1 MLCDL
6 SLSELQQLFLLQKN
20 TKLKYFLPMSGMA
33 REVRG
38 MASAIMSRKTVNASS
53 TEMPSEIF
61 SPASGGRQNPMRI
74 KMSTAGIGSSR
85 TAIDLGDTSATN
97 VPALASK
104 RPGLESPWPCQ

>member
-1 MLCDL
+1 
-6 SLSELQQLFLLQKN
+6 
-20 TKLKYFLPMSGMA
+20 MSGMA

-61 SPASGGRQNPMRI
+61 SPASGGRQNPMTMR
-74 KMSTAGIGSSR
+74 MCCTAWTGSSR

-104 RPGLESPWPCQ
+104 RPGLESPWPCE